1 MVNRELT
8 TADDVSLS
16 EIFRD
21 VLTDVEL
28 FNEAP
33 RPFRQLLATDVSER
47 VFRMHT
53 GDMTW
58 EELAE
63 GEHARTGRLEET
75 QMGFAVKKYGRSLGF
90 SQEFIED
97 NPADL
102 VQRQVRKL
110 LEGAAEKENTVVF
123 DTLKNGI
130 ADGSGEWFTP
140 EDHGAY
146 TFDSTHDHVF
156 ASTQELF
163 EADGDTDT
171 AAHTMTEHVREANKH
186 LRHHGFRPTLAI
198 TGFDVANDFVDELAY
213 DANYLIPEA
222 EGLVSTAL
230 PDATL
235 RVDGVTVFQT
245 AHINSD
251 DVYVV
256 AGGEDP
262 IYFHTARPVQLTQ
275 GANGGP
281 VGDPGAL
288 IGAYGSAR
296 YGAVMANPYA
306 AVKFT
311 VDNLA

>member
-28 FNEAP
+28 FNEAD

-75 QMGFAVKKYGRSLGF
+75 QMGFAVRKFGRSLGF

-102 VQRQVRKL
+102 VRRQVRKL
-110 LEGAAEKENTVVF
+110 LEGAAEKENEVVF

-140 EDHGAY
+140 EDYGAY
-146 TFDSTHDHVF
+146 SFDATHDHVF
-156 ASTQELF
+156 ADTSDLF
-163 EADGDTDT
+163 GD
-171 AAHTMTEHVREANKH
+171 ASAHTATSHIRELNKD
-186 LRHHGFRPTLAI
+186 LRHHGMRPTLALV
-198 TGFDVANDFVDELAY
+198 GFDLASEFVDELAY
-213 DANYLIPEA
+213 DAQYLIPEA

-235 RVDGVTVFQT
+235 RIDGVTIFQT
-245 AHINSD
+245 AHIDNN
-251 DVYVV
+251 DVYVI
-256 AGGEDP
+256 AGDEDP
-262 IYFHTARPVQLTQ
+262 IYFHTARPVQITE

-288 IGAYGSAR
+288 IGSYGSAR

-306 AVKFT
+306 AVKVT
-311 VDNLA
+311 ADNIGSA